1 MREKFWNEETVK
13 WISAIIPLV
22 FGYLMLSAPCI
33 FAEAQVSSQ
42 ENQIGLSHSP
52 AAAEDEIATLKD
64 RAGINKLH
72 ILYLLQSKEFN
83 RAIDL
88 YREYKET
95 LCRHDFEILQ
105 QMALIILEQG
115 ARSPDPE
122 TQLISIFGSNIAG
135 IAASIDILEAGI
147 ASPQPQTQMAAIQF
161 LGHLQDDRCE
171 ELLTKAMS
179 SDYFFTRLEAAYQLA
194 MRKSRTAVGQIE
206 SLMYKVPPQMRFF
219 FPQFFALIGTSDA
232 ITLLR
237 HMMDDQ
243 FHMTRIEAILS
254 AARFGRDDLLP
265 MIRSRATH
273 LNIAEQEACAT
284 AIGYLKDSK
293 SVLLLK
299 NLAQSPSLNV
309 KLAAKHS
316 LYLLGEESAKDEVIS
331 LAKEGNLLAISL
343 LGSIPGMADTLLPLT
358 KDSNLQIRFNAI
370 FSSLR
375 LGDPRILEG
384 LLEFLIRDSRDLGFQ
399 PQNSVGNSLMAW
411 KVIPSAQQ
419 HQKESP
425 NDLLAFSINVR
436 EHMLKA
442 CLELPPEEFLKIANV
457 LFDSRQSDLIP
468 LLIALMENLQT
479 PETIELLEIKAQTA
493 GAPLTRAYCNLALL
507 RLKKGE
513 QYKTAV
519 LNWISIKKNTEM
531 LRFRPM
537 LPWNVK
543 ISEKAN
549 AFELTPE
556 EHSRLL
562 IECYQT
568 IVLEH
573 DDQSIDIILE
583 GLKSGHHKNRPVL
596 AGLLIQSI
604 Q

>member
-1 MREKFWNEETVK
+1 MKNKVLSMFVLTIASAAGAFADGEVSVKKEVAVIVPEEGQIAGTKEKT
-13 WISAIIPLV
+13 
-22 FGYLMLSAPCI
+22 
-33 FAEAQVSSQ
+33 
-42 ENQIGLSHSP
+42 
-52 AAAEDEIATLKD
+52 
-64 RAGINKLH
+64 GINKLH

-83 RAIDL
+83 RAIEL
-88 YREYKET
+88 YREYREA
-95 LCRHDFEILQ
+95 LGRHDFEILQ

-115 ARSPDPE
+115 ARSTDPE
-122 TQLISIFGSNIAG
+122 SQLTSIYGSGIAG

-179 SDYFFTRLEAAYQLA
+179 SDYFFTRMEAAYQLA
-194 MRKSRTAVGQIE
+194 LRKSRTAVGQIE

-232 ITLLR
+232 ISLLR

-243 FHMTRIEAILS
+243 FHMTRIEAILC

-265 MIRSRATH
+265 MIRTRATH
-273 LNIAEQEACAT
+273 LNVAEQEACAM
-284 AIGYLKDSK
+284 AMGFLKDSK
-293 SVLLLK
+293 SISQLK
-299 NLAQSPSLNV
+299 TLSQSPSINV
-309 KLAAKHS
+309 KLAANHS
-316 LYLLGEESAKDEVIS
+316 LYSLGEESAKQEIAA
-331 LAKEGNLLAISL
+331 LAKEGNLFAINL
-343 LGSIPGMADTLLPLT
+343 LGDIPEARETLVPLL
-358 KDSNLQIRFNAI
+358 KSSDLQVRFNAA
-370 FSSLR
+370 FAL
-375 LGDPRILEG
+375 LKLNDPRVTES

-399 PQNSVGNSLMAW
+399 PQNSIGNSLMAW

-419 HQKESP
+419 HQQEGP
-425 NDLLAFSINVR
+425 YDLISLSVNVR
-436 EHMLKA
+436 EHMLRE
-442 CLELPPEEFLKIANV
+442 CLELPAHDFLGLASI
-457 LFDSRQSDLIP
+457 LFDSKQGELIP
-468 LLIALMENLQT
+468 LLISLMENLQT
-479 PETIELLEIKAQTA
+479 PEAIELLEIKAQKA

-519 LNWISIKKNTEM
+519 LNWISMKKNTEM
-531 LRFRPM
+531 IRFRPM
-537 LPWNVK
+537 LPWNVR

-568 IVLEH
+568 IALEH
-573 DDQSIDIILE
+573 DEKSIDIILE
-583 GLKSGHHKNRPVL
+583 GLKSGHGKNRSVL
-596 AGLLIQSI
+596 AGLLIQAI

>member
-1 MREKFWNEETVK
+1 MTSVRFLAFSCFM
-13 WISAIIPLV
+13 ISLAC
-22 FGYLMLSAPCI
+22 A
-33 FAEAQVSSQ
+33 FAGGQVSQ
-42 ENQIGLSHSP
+42 
-52 AAAEDEIATLKD
+52 AKDEISSLTE
-64 RAGINKLH
+64 RTGINKLH

-88 YREYKET
+88 YREYREA
-95 LCRHDFEILQ
+95 LGRHDFEILQ
-105 QMALIILEQG
+105 QMALIVLEQG

-122 TQLISIFGSNIAG
+122 TQLTSIFGSSIAG

-147 ASPQPQTQMAAIQF
+147 ASSQPQTQMAAIQF

-179 SDYFFTRLEAAYQLA
+179 SDYFFTRMEAAHQLA

-206 SLMYKVPPQMRFF
+206 SLMYKVPPQARFF

-232 ITLLR
+232 IALLR
-237 HMMDDQ
+237 QMMDDP

-273 LNIAEQEACAT
+273 LNSAEQEACAS

-293 SVLLLK
+293 SIPLLK
-299 NLAQSPSLNV
+299 NLSESPSINI

-316 LYLLGEESAKDEVIS
+316 LYLLGEESAKEEIAS
-331 LAKEGNLLAISL
+331 LAIEGNLFAIAL
-343 LGSIPGMADTLLPLT
+343 LGSIPGMEDTLLPLT
-358 KDSNLQIRFNAI
+358 KNSNLQIRFNAV
-370 FSSLR
+370 FSSLK
-375 LGDPRILEG
+375 LGDPRIWET
-384 LLEFLIRDSRDLGFQ
+384 LLEFLLRDSRDLGFQ
-399 PQNSVGNSLMAW
+399 PQYSVGNSLMAW

-425 NDLLAFSINVR
+425 NDLLAFSVNVR
-436 EHMLKA
+436 EYMLTA
-442 CLELPPEEFLKIANV
+442 CLELPPEKFLKIAS
-457 LFDSRQSDLIP
+457 LFFDSKQIDLIP
-468 LLIALMENLQT
+468 LLIALLENLQT
-479 PETIELLEIKAQTA
+479 PETIALLETKAQIA

-513 QYKTAV
+513 HYQAAV
-519 LNWISIKKNTEM
+519 LNWISVKKNTEM
-531 LRFRPM
+531 FRFRPM
-537 LPWNVK
+537 LPWNAK

-568 IVLEH
+568 IAQEH
-573 DDQSIDIILE
+573 DEQSIDILLE
-583 GLKSGHHKNRPVL
+583 GLKSGHYKNRPVL
-596 AGLLIQSI
+596 AGLLIQAI